1 MSRHDRHPR
10 CLCGLAHSHPFTDAA
25 NLVRLKEQNVE
36 VDVVGVYDSD
46 ASQADIFAER
56 FACTAAST
64 LEALITLD
72 ADLFIVTARPH
83 EITVYAETLLR
94 ETSEP
99 LFFNKVVA
107 ANHTQLTNWIAAIDS
122 APERVGTASVLRFA
136 PRVRELAEQITGAEI
151 WGLRI
156 LVQHDIAMFLA
167 EDRRWQDD
175 PELGGG
181 TLVTVGTHAWEI
193 VDQLLPQATL
203 ASSAHG
209 WIHHALNSASSSE
222 ETAQL
227 TGSLVTPEGES
238 VRFALTVTG
247 TPGPEV
253 YAVDVFTSTG
263 TQSLIL
269 SSANTHDSLGF
280 VELADELVRNAQLGR
295 TTAPWNS
302 AQTIVANTIHAALT
316 LREFHRTEKS
326 SRND

>member
-1 MSRHDRHPR
+1 VTAIRVAFV
-10 CLCGLAHSHPFTDAA
+10 GLAHSHPFTDAS
-25 NLVRLKEQNVE
+25 NLVMLKQHGTE

-72 ADLFIVTARPH
+72 ADLFIVTARPQ
-83 EITVYAETLLR
+83 EITAFAETLLL
-94 ETSEP
+94 ETSAP

-107 ANHTQLTNWIAAIDS
+107 ANQAQLTNWIAAIES

-136 PRVRELAEQITGAEI
+136 PQLRELAEQILDAEI

-167 EDRRWQDD
+167 EDRKWQDD
-175 PELGGG
+175 PERGGG
-181 TLVTVGTHAWEI
+181 TLVTVGAHAWEI
-193 VDQLLPQATL
+193 VDRILPQATL
-203 ASSAHG
+203 TGSARG
-209 WIHHALNSASSSE
+209 WIHHAYNSASNSE

-227 TGSLVTPEGES
+227 DGWLLTPEGTN
-238 VRFALTVTG
+238 VPLALTVTG

-263 TQSLIL
+263 THSLSL

-280 VELADELVRNAQLGR
+280 TELADELVRNAQLGR

-302 AQTIVANTIHAALT
+302 AQTIVTNTIRAAQA

>member
-1 MSRHDRHPR
+1 MTTIRVAFA
-10 CLCGLAHSHPFTDAA
+10 GLAHSHPFTDAT
-25 NLVRLKEQNVE
+25 NLVRLKEQGVE

-46 ASQADIFAER
+46 ASQAEIFAER
-56 FACTAAST
+56 FACAAAST
-64 LEALITLD
+64 LDALITLD

-83 EITVYAETLLR
+83 EITAYAKTLLS
-94 ETSEP
+94 ETSAP

-107 ANHTQLTNWIAAIDS
+107 ANHTQLRNWIAAIDS
-122 APERVGTASVLRFA
+122 APERVGTSSVLRFA
-136 PRVRELAEQITGAEI
+136 PRLRELAEQTAGAEI

-167 EDRRWQDD
+167 EGRKWQDD

-181 TLVTVGTHAWEI
+181 TLVTIGTHAWEI

-203 ASSAHG
+203 ASPAQG
-209 WIHHALNSASSSE
+209 WIHHAINSASTSE

-227 TGSLVTPEGES
+227 DGWLVTPGGTN
-238 VRFALTVTG
+238 VPLALTVTG

-253 YAVDVFTSTG
+253 YAVDVFTATG
-263 TQSLIL
+263 THSLTL
-269 SSANTHDSLGF
+269 SSTNANDSLGF
-280 VELADELVRNAQLGR
+280 AELADELVRNAQLGR
-295 TTAPWNS
+295 TTTPWSS